1 MSFSF
6 FSNPLG
12 GKLNDAYPSHIQ
24 SWANRL
30 KSSVET
36 DDLADLKKKYEN
48 TPLRRTSSKSATAK
62 KPKKRR

>member
-6 FSNPLG
+6 FSTRLG

-48 TPLRRTSSKSATAK
+48 TPLRRTSPKPAPAK

>member
-48 TPLRRTSSKSATAK
+48 TPLRRTTAKPSPAK